1 MASAT
6 DIMALHDK
14 TMEWLQGSHAE
25 APRMARRLL
34 ALASPGAEA
43 LSDKQ
48 RIDEFVDAAIEAA
61 GELIRHAELQPP
73 PSSDDK
79 IAMDRDRWRRVAE
92 RLETEK
98 PALDKTVAEPPPRPS
113 PESKPV
119 EWLWWG
125 CDELGVEHMS
135 FGRWHKHPCQHRYKY
150 AKPQTTEHDHPIST
164 AALPTADA
172 LTATE
177 RQMRNAPMTKP
188 ESMLEIAA
196 MCHREKWQ
204 FGESLAFDVLHRIG
218 DLARA
223 KAEIAREQARWAN
236 DVVVTATGVF
246 PQNYV
251 VRSPCDPPLPKPD
264 FLYIE
269 GTVYRKESAKTPEEK
284 VREMEDR
291 KQIDSLAK
299 RCNDFNDQVNEL
311 RSRRDDMLAAFKAI
325 RHRAAADSDLYQS
338 VGHLS
343 LANSLSFIAETADA
357 AIAKAE
363 AVS

>member
-1 MASAT
+1 
-6 DIMALHDK
+6 
-14 TMEWLQGSHAE
+14 
-25 APRMARRLL
+25 
-34 ALASPGAEA
+34 
-43 LSDKQ
+43 
-48 RIDEFVDAAIEAA
+48 
-61 GELIRHAELQPP
+61 
-73 PSSDDK
+73 
-79 IAMDRDRWRRVAE
+79 
-92 RLETEK
+92 
-98 PALDKTVAEPPPRPS
+98 
-113 PESKPV
+113 
-119 EWLWWG
+119 
-125 CDELGVEHMS
+125 
-135 FGRWHKHPCQHRYKY
+135 
-150 AKPQTTEHDHPIST
+150 
-164 AALPTADA
+164 
-172 LTATE
+172 
-177 RQMRNAPMTKP
+177 MTKP

-204 FGESLAFDVLHRIG
+204 FEESLAFDVLHRIG

-291 KQIDSLAK
+291 KQIDRLAK

-311 RSRRDDMLAAFKAI
+311 RSQRDELLAALKNMVSAWFDGFDTPTTNTAGLEAM
-325 RHRAAADSDLYQS
+325 AAAR
-338 VGHLS
+338 
-343 LANSLSFIAETADA
+343 E

>member
-1 MASAT
+1 
-6 DIMALHDK
+6 
-14 TMEWLQGSHAE
+14 
-25 APRMARRLL
+25 
-34 ALASPGAEA
+34 
-43 LSDKQ
+43 
-48 RIDEFVDAAIEAA
+48 
-61 GELIRHAELQPP
+61 
-73 PSSDDK
+73 
-79 IAMDRDRWRRVAE
+79 
-92 RLETEK
+92 
-98 PALDKTVAEPPPRPS
+98 
-113 PESKPV
+113 
-119 EWLWWG
+119 
-125 CDELGVEHMS
+125 
-135 FGRWHKHPCQHRYKY
+135 
-150 AKPQTTEHDHPIST
+150 
-164 AALPTADA
+164 
-172 LTATE
+172 
-177 RQMRNAPMTKP
+177 MTKP

-204 FGESLAFDVLHRIG
+204 FGESMAFDVLHRIG

-251 VRSPCDPPLPKPD
+251 GRSPCDPPLPKPD

-311 RSRRDDMLAAFKAI
+311 RSQRDGLLAALKNMVSAWFDGFDTPATNTAGLEAMT
-325 RHRAAADSDLYQS
+325 AAR
-338 VGHLS
+338 
-343 LANSLSFIAETADA
+343 E